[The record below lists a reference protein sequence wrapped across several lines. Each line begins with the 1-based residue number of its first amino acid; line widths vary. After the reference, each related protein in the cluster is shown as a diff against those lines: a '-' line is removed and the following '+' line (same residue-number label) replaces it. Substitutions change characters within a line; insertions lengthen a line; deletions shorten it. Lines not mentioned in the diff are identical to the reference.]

1 MSLSNNERLNALE
14 KVAHIPKRN
23 SNDLKELRDK
33 LNKGILGIH
42 KLMLTTVLAMI
53 VIPTGAMYLVNEGA
67 NTKIIESNEKLTEQI
82 RVSDSIKTE
91 IIIQYR
97 TDNAILRKKS

>member
-1 MSLSNNERLNALE
+1 MSLSTDDRLNALE

-33 LNKGILGIH
+33 LNKGIIGIH
-42 KLMLTTVLAMI
+42 KLLLTTVLAMI
-53 VIPTGAMYLVNEGA
+53 VVPTGAMYFVNDHVNA
-67 NTKIIESNEKLTEQI
+67 KVVKSNEKLTEQI